1 MGTVT
6 LTKVLNIREQEKM
19 DAQMAY
25 NQSLKTFEEIATR
38 LYMLLKKKEAAEETY
53 EVSIQDSMQIEKIR
67 QQMDYIEILSRKIVD
82 LERDVQ
88 KAREEMNLK
97 HSKLEN
103 AHVEVKKFEKIIENR
118 QQTKAEMLRKQE
130 EATMDEIS
138 IQQYLSQT
146 K

>member
-19 DAQMAY
+19 DAQKAY